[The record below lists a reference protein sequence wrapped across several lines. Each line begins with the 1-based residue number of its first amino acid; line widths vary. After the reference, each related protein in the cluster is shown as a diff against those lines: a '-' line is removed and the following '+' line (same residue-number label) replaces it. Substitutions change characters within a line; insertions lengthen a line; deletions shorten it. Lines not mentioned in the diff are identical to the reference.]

1 MFHPVLTIS
10 GAMRSTTI
18 DETRV
23 LRPAATLSRQDAA
36 DLLAELTRQDVAVGG
51 VWNATTTLWQRFDRP
66 WDGRCGQRGTSLHVG
81 SIAVSFPL
89 DEAEAPSCVTLYR
102 ATLTVAGLTL
112 GWTASA
118 LCDDALG
125 AVGRSLADFP
135 RQRTHSSYVVQL
147 P

>member
-1 MFHPVLTIS
+1 
-10 GAMRSTTI
+10 MRTATI
-18 DETRV
+18 DEARV

-36 DLLAELTRQDVAVGG
+36 DLIAELTRQDVAVGG
-51 VWNATTTLWQRFDRP
+51 VWNATSTLWQRFDRP

-81 SIAVSFPL
+81 SIAVSFPA
-89 DEAEAPSCVTLYR
+89 DVGEADSCVTLYR

-125 AVGRSLADFP
+125 AVGRTLADFP
-135 RQRTHSSYVVQL
+135 RQRAHGTCVVQL

>member
-1 MFHPVLTIS
+1 M
-10 GAMRSTTI
+10 
-18 DETRV
+18 

-36 DLLAELTRQDVAVGG
+36 NLVAELTRQDVAFGG

-81 SIAVSFPL
+81 SIAVSFP
-89 DEAEAPSCVTLYR
+89 DDDTDTPSCVTLYR

-125 AVGRSLADFP
+125 AVGRSLSDFP
-135 RQRTHSSYVVQL
+135 QQRQHSTCVVQL

>member
-1 MFHPVLTIS
+1 MRTTSTLRS
-10 GAMRSTTI
+10 GTTE
-18 DETRV
+18 ETRE

-36 DLLAELTRQDVAVGG
+36 DLLSELTRRDVAVGG
-51 VWNATTTLWQRFDRP
+51 VWNATATLWQRFDRP

-89 DEAEAPSCVTLYR
+89 GEDDEPSWVTLYR

-125 AVGRSLADFP
+125 AVGRRLADFP
-135 RQRTHSSYVVQL
+135 RPREHVGSIVQL
-147 P
+147 A